1 MRASRTVLL
10 AALAVVLAAPARS
23 QARAQATPEP
33 PTSPSVGATF
43 PVFDAQAL
51 DGSTKRVDFPKG
63 STTIL
68 LFFSSGCPTCHRMIP
83 EWNRAYEKRPKGL
96 TILAVIVDKEPP
108 GFFMATPISFP
119 VVRAPGNDFLPA
131 NRVNRVPL
139 TLRITAGGRIEDLGL
154 GMLDP
159 IRLGELFRA
168 AS

>member
-1 MRASRTVLL
+1 MRSGRTLL
-10 AALAVVLAAPARS
+10 TVALLLSIAA
-23 QARAQATPEP
+23 QARAQAEP
-33 PTSPSVGATF
+33 PNSPSAGTVF
-43 PVFDAQAL
+43 PAFDAQAL
-51 DGSTKRVDFPKG
+51 DGSTKRVDYPKG

-83 EWNRAYEKRPKGL
+83 EWNRVYEKRAKGL
-96 TILAVIVDKEPP
+96 SILAVIVDKEPP

-119 VVRAPGNDFLPA
+119 VVRAPGNEFLRT

-159 IRLGELFRA
+159 IRLGELFRP
-168 AS
+168 

>member
-1 MRASRTVLL
+1 MRALRTVLA
-10 AALAVVLAAPARS
+10 AALAVLFAA
-23 QARAQATPEP
+23 QARAQAAPEP
-33 PTSPSVGATF
+33 PNSPSVGASF
-43 PVFDAQAL
+43 PAFDAQAL
-51 DGSTKRVDFPKG
+51 DGSLKRVDFPKG

-83 EWNRAYEKRPKGL
+83 EWNRVYEKRTKGL
-96 TILAVIVDKEPP
+96 TILAVIIDKEPP

-119 VVRAPGNDFLPA
+119 VVRSPGNDFLRT

-159 IRLGELFRA
+159 IRLGELFRP
-168 AS
+168 